1 MTTRAL
7 VWSGAVLSLVVA
19 GALVVV
25 AADVLRWDA
34 HVAEQ
39 DVRFRAVPE
48 RAAYSPSSGLVPFGL
63 AEALLDGGDD
73 LAFRRQLQRYV
84 RARPGAFF
92 DAIEYEQ
99 RRGELQIE
107 LARLSRADPD
117 PRRRSR
123 AANMLGVLAL
133 DPSLAPT
140 AQDEYSKVVQ
150 GAIDSFRYAVEAD
163 PSNAEAKRNLE
174 LALRIPG
181 TSTLPPNAPSGT
193 GDVGK
198 TAGLGETGTGY

>member
-1 MTTRAL
+1 VPFR
-7 VWSGAVLSLVVA
+7 
-19 GALVVV
+19 
-25 AADVLRWDA
+25 
-34 HVAEQ
+34 VAE
-39 DVRFRAVPE
+39 
-48 RAAYSPSSGLVPFGL
+48 S
-63 AEALLDGGDD
+63 LLGGGDD
-73 LAFRRQLQRYV
+73 LVFRRQLQAYV
-84 RARPGAFF
+84 GVRPGAIV

-107 LARLSRADPD
+107 LARLSRVDPD

-140 AQDEYSKVVQ
+140 AQEEYNAVVQ
-150 GAIDSFRYAVEAD
+150 GAIDAFRIAVELD
-163 PSNAEAKRNLE
+163 PGNAEAKRNLE

-181 TSTLPPNAPSGT
+181 TSTLPPNAPSGS

-198 TAGLGETGTGY
+198 TAGLGTTGTGY